1 MHEMGLLQ
9 GVVAAVEKAAEAS
22 GASRV
27 EAVGLTVGS
36 RTGADPEALVG
47 AWPIATSGTIL
58 AGSDLVLEY
67 HQAAVWCPT
76 CCKAQPID
84 EFFAFTCPECGTATG
99 QLISGDEF
107 EVTFADIDK
116 SPI

>member
-1 MHEMGLLQ
+1 MHELGLLQ

-27 EAVGLTVGS
+27 EAVGLVVGS
-36 RTGADPEALVG
+36 RTGADPEALAG

-58 AGSDLVLEY
+58 AGSDLVLDY

-76 CCKAQPID
+76 CDKAVPID
-84 EFFAFTCPECGTATG
+84 EFFAFTCPQCGTPTG
-99 QLISGDEF
+99 KLVSGDEF
-107 EVTFADIDK
+107 EVTFADID
-116 SPI
+116 